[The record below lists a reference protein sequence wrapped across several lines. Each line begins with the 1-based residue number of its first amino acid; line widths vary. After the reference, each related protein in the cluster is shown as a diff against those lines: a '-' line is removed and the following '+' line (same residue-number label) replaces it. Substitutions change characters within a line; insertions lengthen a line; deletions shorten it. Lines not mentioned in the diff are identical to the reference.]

1 MNGAAKAAPL
11 QKLATWREREGAKTV
26 SEIKSIGL
34 IELSSVATGFQV
46 EDTML
51 KAGNIELLLARSI
64 CSGKFLIVV
73 SGDVTSVQA
82 ALLAGAAAAGASL
95 IERRQIARVHPSV
108 LAAISNAV
116 DVDPAELRSIGV
128 IETFSA
134 ASIIEV
140 ADAAVKS
147 ANVTLLRVH
156 LAMAL
161 GGKGFVLMAGDVS
174 SVQAAVAAGAKVA
187 GDDGMLVGKGVIAA
201 PSRELFRE
209 YI

>member
-1 MNGAAKAAPL
+1 M
-11 QKLATWREREGAKTV
+11 
-26 SEIKSIGL
+26 SIGL
-34 IELSSVATGFQV
+34 IEVSSVATGYGV

-51 KAGNIELLLARSI
+51 KAGSVQLLMARSI

-82 ALLAGAAAAGASL
+82 AVEAGAAVAGLSL
-95 IERRQIARVHPSV
+95 IEKRQIARVHPSV
-108 LAAISNAV
+108 LEAISNSV
-116 DVDPAELRSIGV
+116 EIDPKQLRSIGV

-134 ASIIEV
+134 ASIVEV
-140 ADAAVKS
+140 ANAAVKS

-174 SVQAAVAAGAKVA
+174 SVQAAVAAGSKIAA
-187 GDDGMLVGKGVIAA
+187 DDGMLVGRGVIAA
-201 PSRELFRE
+201 PSEELFRD

>member
-1 MNGAAKAAPL
+1 M
-11 QKLATWREREGAKTV
+11 T
-26 SEIKSIGL
+26 
-34 IELSSVATGFQV
+34 
-46 EDTML
+46 
-51 KAGNIELLLARSI
+51 NIQLLMARSI

-95 IERRQIARVHPSV
+95 IERRQIARVHPAV

-116 DVDPAELRSIGV
+116 DIDPRELRSIGV

-140 ADAAVKS
+140 ADTAVKS

-161 GGKGFVLMAGDVS
+161 GGKGFLLMAGDVS

-201 PSRELFRE
+201 PSPELFRD

>member
-1 MNGAAKAAPL
+1 MA
-11 QKLATWREREGAKTV
+11 
-26 SEIKSIGL
+26 EIKSIGL
-34 IELSSVATGFQV
+34 IELSSVATGFLV

-51 KAGNIELLLARSI
+51 KAGDIKLLMARSI

-82 ALLAGAAAAGASL
+82 ALLAGQAVAGASL

-108 LAAISNAV
+108 LEAISNSV
-116 DVDPAELRSIGV
+116 DIDPKELRSIGIV
-128 IETFSA
+128 ETFSA

-147 ANVTLLRVH
+147 ANVVLLRVH

-201 PSRELFRE
+201 PSPELFRE

>member
-1 MNGAAKAAPL
+1 VA
-11 QKLATWREREGAKTV
+11 
-26 SEIKSIGL
+26 EINSIGL
-34 IELSSVATGFQV
+34 IELSSIATGFLVQDV
-46 EDTML
+46 ML
-51 KAGNIELLLARSI
+51 KAGDIKLLMARSI

-108 LAAISNAV
+108 LEAISNSV
-116 DVDPAELRSIGV
+116 DIDPKELRSIGV

-134 ASIIEV
+134 ASIIDV
-140 ADAAVKS
+140 ADTAVKA
-147 ANVTLLRVH
+147 ANVSLLRVH

-187 GDDGMLVGKGVIAA
+187 GEDGMLVGKGVIPA
-201 PSRELFRE
+201 PSPELFRE

>member
-1 MNGAAKAAPL
+1 
-11 QKLATWREREGAKTV
+11 V
-26 SEIKSIGL
+26 SEISSIGI
-34 IELSSVATGFQV
+34 IELSSVATGYAV
-46 EDTML
+46 EDVML
-51 KAGNIELLLARSI
+51 KAGNIQLLMARSI

-73 SGDVTSVQA
+73 SGDVTSVAAAVQA
-82 ALLAGAAAAGASL
+82 GGVAAGASL

-116 DVDPAELRSIGV
+116 DIDPRQLRSIGV

-134 ASIIEV
+134 ASIIAV

-147 ANVTLLRVH
+147 ADVTLLRVH

-174 SVQAAVAAGAKVA
+174 SVQAAVAAGSKVA
-187 GDDGMLVGKGVIAA
+187 AEDGMLVGRGVIAA
-201 PSRELFRE
+201 PSEELFRD

>member
-1 MNGAAKAAPL
+1 
-11 QKLATWREREGAKTV
+11 V
-26 SEIKSIGL
+26 SEINSIGL
-34 IELSSVATGFQV
+34 IELSSVATGYGV

-51 KAGNIELLLARSI
+51 KAGSVQLLMARSI

-73 SGDVTSVQA
+73 AGDVTSVQA
-82 ALLAGAAAAGASL
+82 ALLAGAAVAGASL

-108 LAAISNAV
+108 LQAISQTV
-116 DVDPAELRSIGV
+116 DIDPSQLRSIGV

-147 ANVTLLRVH
+147 ANVTLLRIH

-201 PSRELFRE
+201 PSPELFRD

>member
-1 MNGAAKAAPL
+1 MTDGKE
-11 QKLATWREREGAKTV
+11 QRMQ
-26 SEIKSIGL
+26 EINSIGL
-34 IELSSVATGFQV
+34 IELSSVATGFAV
-46 EDTML
+46 EDAML
-51 KAGNIELLLARSI
+51 KAGQVQLLLARSI

-73 SGDVTSVQA
+73 SGDVASVQSA
-82 ALLAGAAAAGASL
+82 VQAGAAVAGASL

-116 DVDPAELRSIGV
+116 NVDPRELRSIGV

-140 ADAAVKS
+140 ADAAIKS
-147 ANVTLLRVH
+147 ADVTLLRVH

-161 GGKGFVLMAGDVS
+161 GGKGFVLMAGDVA
-174 SVQAAVAAGAKVA
+174 SVQAAVAAGSKAA
-187 GDDGMLVGKGVIAA
+187 AEDGMLVGRGVIAA
-201 PSRELFRE
+201 PSPELFRE

>member
-1 MNGAAKAAPL
+1 VP
-11 QKLATWREREGAKTV
+11 
-26 SEIKSIGL
+26 EISSIGL
-34 IELSSVATGFQV
+34 IELSSVATGYAV
-46 EDTML
+46 EDVML
-51 KAGNIELLLARSI
+51 KAGNIQLLMARSI

-73 SGDVTSVQA
+73 AGDVTSVAAAVQA
-82 ALLAGAAAAGASL
+82 GGAAAGPSL

-108 LAAISNAV
+108 LEAISNAV
-116 DVDPAELRSIGV
+116 DIDPKQLRSIGV

-147 ANVTLLRVH
+147 ANITLLRVH

-174 SVQAAVAAGAKVA
+174 SVQAAVAAGSKVA
-187 GDDGMLVGKGVIAA
+187 AEDGMLVGRSVIPA
-201 PSRELFRE
+201 PSEELFRD

>member
-1 MNGAAKAAPL
+1 V
-11 QKLATWREREGAKTV
+11 AT
-26 SEIKSIGL
+26 EINSIGL
-34 IELSSVATGFQV
+34 LELSSVATGIV
-46 EDTML
+46 AEDLML
-51 KAGNIELLLARSI
+51 KAGSVQLLLARSI

-73 SGDVTSVQA
+73 AGDVASVQS
-82 ALLAGAAAAGASL
+82 ALAAGATAAGASL
-95 IERRQIARVHPSV
+95 IERRQIARVHPTV
-108 LAAISNAV
+108 LQAISQTV
-116 DVDPAELRSIGV
+116 DVEPSQLKSIGV

-161 GGKGFVLMAGDVS
+161 GGKGFALMAGDVS
-174 SVQAAVAAGAKVA
+174 SVQAAVAAGCKAA
-187 GDDGMLVGKGVIAA
+187 ADDGMLVGKGVIPA
-201 PSRELFRE
+201 PSPELFKD

>member
-1 MNGAAKAAPL
+1 M
-11 QKLATWREREGAKTV
+11 AT
-26 SEIKSIGL
+26 EINSIGL
-34 IELSSVATGFQV
+34 IELSSVATGFLV
-46 EDTML
+46 EDLML
-51 KAGNIELLLARSI
+51 KAGSVQLLLARSI

-73 SGDVTSVQA
+73 AGDVTSVQA
-82 ALLAGAAAAGASL
+82 ALAAGATAAGASL

-108 LAAISNAV
+108 LQAISQTV
-116 DVDPAELRSIGV
+116 PVETDQLKSLGV

-147 ANVTLLRVH
+147 AAVTLLKVH

-161 GGKGFVLMAGDVS
+161 GGKGFVLMAGDVA
-174 SVQAAVAAGAKVA
+174 SVQAAIAAGSKAA
-187 GDDGMLVGKGVIAA
+187 AEDGMLVGRSVIAA
-201 PSRELFRE
+201 PSPELFKE